1 MTKKQKT
8 SCLRK
13 KWDRKPWKGWVKRKR
28 TIFKRMTVVLKGK
41 RPGEAHKN
49 SANFSKKKCP
59 KPMLITRKNK
69 SSWKNKKRLIKER
82 KKERNERF
90 DKVLQQQND
99 NIMAMMIGQQ
109 QQQLQQPQAMFMAQ
123 QQQPTQALMRAR
135 GIIFLVKCNWLVKI
149 ISRQYIFR

>member
-1 MTKKQKT
+1 
-8 SCLRK
+8 
-13 KWDRKPWKGWVKRKR
+13 
-28 TIFKRMTVVLKGK
+28 MTVVLKGK

-49 SANFSKKKCP
+49 SANFFKEKMSK
-59 KPMLITRKNK
+59 THAYNK
-69 SSWKNKKRLIKER
+69 EKQVKLKEQEAIDKR

-99 NIMAMMIGQQ
+99 NVMAMMMGQQ
-109 QQQLQQPQAMFMAQ
+109 QQQLQQPQATFMAQ

-135 GIIFLVKCNWLVKI
+135 RKIFLVKCNWLVKI

>member
-1 MTKKQKT
+1 MV
-8 SCLRK
+8 L
-13 KWDRKPWKGWVKRKR
+13 KRKR
-28 TIFKRMTVVLKGK
+28 
-41 RPGEAHKN
+41 PGDGHKN

-59 KPMLITRKNK
+59 KSKLKESLRKNK
-69 SSWKNKKRLIKER
+69 LKEQEAIDKR